1 MKYAYATMIV
11 LCLLASTSWSASN
24 PLIRNCNLAGGE
36 FTVVDIHLQNSKITG
51 ENTDQWALCKFDN
64 AYVGAFDVMQFNTK
78 EGYPTSF
85 SEYSAQASTC
95 SGHVEVAQIIG
106 TDKTILV
113 CQFNDSS
120 FIDLITLSLGVNA
133 PENFQLNK
141 YLGL

>member
-36 FTVVDIHLQNSKITG
+36 FTVVEIHLQNSKIR
-51 ENTDQWALCKFDN
+51 DQWALCKFDN

-78 EGYPTSF
+78 EGNPVSF
-85 SEYSAQASTC
+85 NEYSSEVTQC
-95 SGHVEVAQIIG
+95 SGHVEVAQVIG
-106 TDKTILV
+106 TDKKFLV
-113 CQFNDSS
+113 CQYEDSS

-133 PENFQLNK
+133 PENFQLNRF
-141 YLGL
+141 LGL

>member
-36 FTVVDIHLQNSKITG
+36 FTAVEIHYKNSTS
-51 ENTDQWALCKFDN
+51 DQWGLCKFDK
-64 AYVGAFDVMQFNTK
+64 AFVGALDVMRFNTK

-85 SEYSAQASTC
+85 SEYTSNITNC
-95 SGHVEVAQIIG
+95 SGHVEVARVIG

-113 CQFNDSS
+113 CQYKDSS
-120 FIDLITLSLGVNA
+120 FIDLLTLSLGVHA

>member
-36 FTVVDIHLQNSKITG
+36 FTVVEIHLQNSKITG
-51 ENTDQWALCKFDN
+51 KNSAQWALCKFDN
-64 AYVGAFDVMQFNTK
+64 SYVGAFDVMQFNTK
-78 EGYPTSF
+78 EGNPVSF
-85 SEYSAQASTC
+85 DEYSSEATQC
-95 SGHVEVAQIIG
+95 SGHVEVANVLG
-106 TDKTILV
+106 TDKKFLV
-113 CQFNDSS
+113 CQYEDSS

-141 YLGL
+141 FLGL

>member
-36 FTVVDIHLQNSKITG
+36 FTVVEIQKNS
-51 ENTDQWALCKFDN
+51 DQWALCKFDN

-78 EGYPTSF
+78 EGNPISF
-85 SEYSAQASTC
+85 NEYSTEATQC
-95 SGHVEVAQIIG
+95 SGHVEVAQVIG
-106 TDKTILV
+106 TDKKFLV
-113 CQFNDSS
+113 CQYADSS

-141 YLGL
+141 FLGL

>member
-36 FTVVDIHLQNSKITG
+36 FTVVALRD
-51 ENTDQWALCKFDN
+51 DQWGLCKFDN
-64 AYVGAFDVMQFNTK
+64 AFVGAFDVMQFNTK

-85 SEYSAQASTC
+85 SEYSAEVTEC
-95 SGHVEVAQIIG
+95 SGRVEVAQVIG
-106 TDKTILV
+106 TDKKFLV
-113 CQFNDSS
+113 CQYQDSS
-120 FIDLITLSLGVNA
+120 IIDLNTLSLGVNA
-133 PENFQLNK
+133 AENFQLNK

>member
-24 PLIRNCNLAGGE
+24 PMIRNCNLAGGE
-36 FTVVDIHLQNSKITG
+36 FTVVEIHLQNSKITG
-51 ENTDQWALCKFDN
+51 KNTDQWALCKFDN

-85 SEYSAQASTC
+85 SEYSSEVTQC

-106 TDKTILV
+106 TDKKFLV
-113 CQFNDSS
+113 CQYEDASI
-120 FIDLITLSLGVNA
+120 IDLVTLFLGVNA
-133 PENFQLNK
+133 AENFQLNK

>member
-36 FTVVDIHLQNSKITG
+36 FTVVEIHLKNSKIR
-51 ENTDQWALCKFDN
+51 DQWALCKFDN

-78 EGYPTSF
+78 EGYPMSF
-85 SEYSAQASTC
+85 NDYQNGNTQCA
-95 SGHVEVAQIIG
+95 GHVETAQIIG
-106 TDKTILV
+106 TDKTVLV
-113 CQFNDSS
+113 CQYDDSS
-120 FIDLITLSLGVNA
+120 FIDLFTLALGNKA

-141 YLGL
+141 FLGL

>member
-24 PLIRNCNLAGGE
+24 PMIRNCNLAGGE
-36 FTVVDIHLQNSKITG
+36 FTVVEIKSQN
-51 ENTDQWALCKFDN
+51 DQWALCKFDN

-85 SEYSAQASTC
+85 SEYTSEAATC
-95 SGHVEVAQIIG
+95 TGHVEVAQIIG
-106 TDKTILV
+106 TDKKILV
-113 CQFNDSS
+113 CQYEDSS
-120 FIDLITLSLGVNA
+120 FIDLLTLSLGTNA

-141 YLGL
+141 FLGL

>member
-36 FTVVDIHLQNSKITG
+36 FTVVEIHLKNSKIR
-51 ENTDQWALCKFDN
+51 DQWALCKFDN

-78 EGYPTSF
+78 EGYAMSF
-85 SEYSAQASTC
+85 IDYQNGATQCA
-95 SGHVEVAQIIG
+95 GHVETAQIIG
-106 TDKTILV
+106 TDKTVLV
-113 CQFNDSS
+113 CQYDDSS
-120 FIDLITLSLGVNA
+120 FIDLFTLALGNKA

-141 YLGL
+141 FLGL